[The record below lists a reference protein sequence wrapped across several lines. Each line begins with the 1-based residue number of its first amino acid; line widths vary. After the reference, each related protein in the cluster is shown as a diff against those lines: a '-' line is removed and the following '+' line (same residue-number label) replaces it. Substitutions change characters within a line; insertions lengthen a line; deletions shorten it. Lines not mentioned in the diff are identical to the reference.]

1 MGNMSLFGF
10 STWGKKMGKKLE
22 QLTRGESKEHIHFP
36 LGSTRTRRRN
46 WRPNKDAETPTSGAK
61 DAAPTGARQP
71 RRAKVDRVESIR
83 NLFRRSRSWD
93 SAKDLEDLPPAPRV
107 AKAAPEASPAGGSP
121 KSAAADD
128 PDNVYESLKDMDRE
142 PVSAK
147 GTVLFRSAS
156 TSHLPALEAGMDV
169 LGRGEARE
177 GAGGDGGAEAG
188 DLGEGECEK
197 ANDGDKA
204 TKKGQFP
211 YAFLRS
217 RLTSVAEEQ
226 ATAREECGDSGR
238 GTGSHCGSI
247 SDVRTSYSET
257 SDSKSSFSE
266 NSDTKSSCSDSSEN
280 TKWTREEEEEEEL
293 EERGSGG
300 RREGEGQ
307 GDAAPRDIISP
318 IPAPTGFGDGDFV
331 VTVRVKGSAA
341 DEGRSSVYIKPE
353 GSRAARKLSS
363 DLGAAPQGSEKKVG
377 GGKGGGGRPLL
388 TDEEKLRA
396 RTGECCQHCH
406 CGDGPH
412 PPIRRRPRSQPRL
425 YARMSYPASSTSSD
439 GLYEAIYPED
449 AHSKRASLDLERL
462 DRLDRLDRLNRIDR
476 FERDDRGLETAYDQR
491 RRYSRSAS
499 LDRAE
504 SWRWRDAM
512 AAEDVDAD
520 SLYGDAPAY
529 RRRAPS
535 LPRPTPPPATLPQPP
550 LTNKTFRLIRLVK
563 DDGDEGLGLYIS
575 GQRALGYVIAH
586 ILPGGLT
593 DRDGRLRV
601 GDEIINVN
609 GRRLRG
615 VTLEEARR
623 ILRHTPAEVDVVV
636 ARDPDAPAHESLY
649 SDLDV
654 TSMASG
660 RVDSRVETRV
670 DSRVDSVADDDDAS
684 LDALHHPH
692 HHYHSH
698 AFHHGCHHD
707 HAHREEEDEEDEED
721 EDFERDEPREDDP
734 LNMRGLGRHLESC
747 RSHRGCHRD
756 LPELPATVGG
766 ARELPEDPGSA
777 RDFHHC
783 CEHEARTYNSCDS
796 RGATREPRDPR
807 KRRRLDSLR
816 EEGVVTAV
824 MVRTVSDSSSAG
836 EEEPRRLLPLLEDGV
851 FDERPS
857 SQASQV
863 SARTVASMASVASV
877 HGTGLTAMSRQ
888 VSQRSHRPSS
898 TSTLPRRPKSLN
910 LSFHTVVFE
919 KGHGKKGLGFSIVGG
934 RDSPKGNIGIFV
946 KTIFPSGQAAEEGTL
961 KEGDEIFAVNGESLA
976 GASHAEAIAMFKA
989 IRTGKVVLHVGRR
1002 ATSKKRAH
1010 KTKSF
1015 DDLDKFEE

>member
-1 MGNMSLFGF
+1 
-10 STWGKKMGKKLE
+10 MGKKLE

-142 PVSAK
+142 P
-147 GTVLFRSAS
+147 
-156 TSHLPALEAGMDV
+156 
-169 LGRGEARE
+169 
-177 GAGGDGGAEAG
+177 
-188 DLGEGECEK
+188 
-197 ANDGDKA
+197 ANDRA

-266 NSDTKSSCSDSSEN
+266 NSDTKSSCSDS
-280 TKWTREEEEEEEL
+280 
-293 EERGSGG
+293 
-300 RREGEGQ
+300 
-307 GDAAPRDIISP
+307 DIISP

-462 DRLDRLDRLNRIDR
+462 DRLDRLNRIDR

-504 SWRWRDAM
+504 TTATRAS
-512 AAEDVDAD
+512 D
-520 SLYGDAPAY
+520 STSSAS
-529 RRRAPS
+529 APS
-535 LPRPTPPPATLPQPP
+535 LRHRPHPPRRTHRQVRGR
-550 LTNKTFRLIRLVK
+550 RLAEGF
-563 DDGDEGLGLYIS
+563 GDEGG
-575 GQRALGYVIAH
+575 
-586 ILPGGLT
+586 
-593 DRDGRLRV
+593 
-601 GDEIINVN
+601 
-609 GRRLRG
+609 
-615 VTLEEARR
+615 
-623 ILRHTPAEVDVVV
+623 
-636 ARDPDAPAHESLY
+636 
-649 SDLDV
+649 
-654 TSMASG
+654 
-660 RVDSRVETRV
+660 
-670 DSRVDSVADDDDAS
+670 
-684 LDALHHPH
+684 
-692 HHYHSH
+692 
-698 AFHHGCHHD
+698 
-707 HAHREEEDEEDEED
+707 
-721 EDFERDEPREDDP
+721 
-734 LNMRGLGRHLESC
+734 
-747 RSHRGCHRD
+747 
-756 LPELPATVGG
+756 
-766 ARELPEDPGSA
+766 
-777 RDFHHC
+777 
-783 CEHEARTYNSCDS
+783 
-796 RGATREPRDPR
+796 
-807 KRRRLDSLR
+807 
-816 EEGVVTAV
+816 
-824 MVRTVSDSSSAG
+824 
-836 EEEPRRLLPLLEDGV
+836 
-851 FDERPS
+851 
-857 SQASQV
+857 
-863 SARTVASMASVASV
+863 
-877 HGTGLTAMSRQ
+877 
-888 VSQRSHRPSS
+888 
-898 TSTLPRRPKSLN
+898 
-910 LSFHTVVFE
+910 
-919 KGHGKKGLGFSIVGG
+919 
-934 RDSPKGNIGIFV
+934 
-946 KTIFPSGQAAEEGTL
+946 
-961 KEGDEIFAVNGESLA
+961 
-976 GASHAEAIAMFKA
+976 
-989 IRTGKVVLHVGRR
+989 
-1002 ATSKKRAH
+1002 
-1010 KTKSF
+1010 
-1015 DDLDKFEE
+1015 